1 MLDWETGRSRRRLG
15 RESRRVFL
23 GHLFRQ
29 HDHQVIYICG
39 GRAVPLWQ
47 CAKKMAHA
55 ARNGELVENLITSSG
70 LPEANPKF
78 RSTKERTLRG
88 LKDHNYARTNQ
99 FSVQD
104 RYDGLAE
111 KFTVRNR
118 EDLSDALQARLKEL
132 PTQSK
137 WLPEI
142 LALLLELSDRPLE
155 KTNIG
160 DLDALSK
167 PADLPT
173 ELSWKDIIAE
183 DPLDEDGIW
192 DDVERGYHSSGDDAT
207 IDGDDE
213 PTTSTAATSVDEE
226 DPEALAR
233 LHLVTADGSV
243 LNEVKDSLP
252 YNSSTGIKPFSELV
266 LVRET
271 LMMLRGL
278 KTEVYR
284 LNEKTG
290 DVAVNFDVVLS
301 PAAQG
306 TLQLVCTQVAH
317 MGSRL
322 NKLRRWVQR
331 TRETPFVQSIQSA
344 TESHLKAFSLQLNG
358 LEQRYV
364 TPTKDTAVSIVDV
377 RAQTEKLTRP
387 LRYLA
392 DVIEQAEGIRP
403 NERNSQF
410 DLLDAFYNAA
420 CSTQMS
426 GDKDNFTAII
436 EVFLAGVKTYLR
448 PIGLWITTG
457 TLPRASDGEF
467 FVFDNNADCDLG
479 KVWHERWSLRT
490 SVDGGPLMPRFMRPF
505 SAKIFAQ
512 GKAKAFL
519 KLLDSRTE
527 DFTTRSTHTGLSHFL
542 ETLQAQI
549 ESNDLLPVDQL
560 FEDSFTSWLEESGS
574 DGAEMLRTRLLN
586 TGVLHKT
593 FNSQQYAFF
602 GKDGTLFQQF
612 AENVFDRMWRRPG
625 SWQDSFMLTEY
636 AQSTLGTRD
645 EIEDRS
651 LSVHVTGS
659 ENRTKQ
665 VARPMVQQLG
675 DLQLRMAMPWPVLN
689 VTRSSNLPTHS
700 AVFALLLQTLYAET
714 LLRTHVSTLPPL
726 SDSRSTKPQN
736 RHRTAFLLNWKLT
749 CFVNALQYHITS
761 SAADLHGVMMT
772 EMHAADGIDSMS
784 AIWSEYERRLQTA
797 ILLAPNLTPLRE
809 AIVGILEMCE
819 QFEGHWR
826 QLFPGLAASINHK
839 STRLAD
845 DDGKVQDNVHGDT
858 MELLKQFDRSLSF
871 VKAGLRGLSRAGGDA
886 ALEAFAETLEFGSQY

>member
-1 MLDWETGRSRRRLG
+1 
-15 RESRRVFL
+15 
-23 GHLFRQ
+23 
-29 HDHQVIYICG
+29 
-39 GRAVPLWQ
+39 
-47 CAKKMAHA
+47 MAHA
-55 ARNGELVENLITSSG
+55 ARNAELVENLITSSG
-70 LPEANPKF
+70 LPKANPKF
-78 RSTKERTLRG
+78 RSTKEKTLRG
-88 LKDHNYARTNQ
+88 LKEHNYARTNQ
-99 FSVQD
+99 FAVQD

-155 KTNIG
+155 KTKIE

-167 PADLPT
+167 PADLPP
-173 ELSWKDIIAE
+173 ELSWKDILAE

-207 IDGDDE
+207 VDEDDE

-233 LHLVTADGSV
+233 LHLVTPDESV
-243 LNEVKDSLP
+243 SDEVGDSLP
-252 YNSSTGIKPFSELV
+252 YESSTGIKPFPELV

-306 TLQLVCTQVAH
+306 TLQRVCMQLAH

-322 NKLRRWVQR
+322 NILRKWVQR

-344 TESHLKAFSLQLNG
+344 IETHLSAFSLQLNG

-364 TPTKDTAVSIVDV
+364 TPIKDTVVSIVDI
-377 RAQTEKLTRP
+377 RTQTEKLTRA

-392 DVIEQAEGIRP
+392 DVIEHAESLRP

-410 DLLDAFYNAA
+410 DLLDALYNAA

-426 GDKDNFTAII
+426 GDKDNHEVII
-436 EVFLAGVKTYLR
+436 SVFLAGVKTYLR
-448 PIGLWITTG
+448 PIGVWVTTG
-457 TLPRASDGEF
+457 TLPQASEGEF
-467 FVFDNNADCDLG
+467 FVFDRNAHCDLG
-479 KVWHERWSLRT
+479 KVWHERWGLRT
-490 SVDGGPLMPRFMRPF
+490 SVDGGPLMPRFVRPF

-527 DFTTRSTHTGLSHFL
+527 DFATGSTHTGLSDFL

-549 ESNDLLPVDQL
+549 ESNNLLPVDQL
-560 FEDSFTSWLEESGS
+560 FEDSFTDWLEESGS
-574 DGAEMLRTRLLN
+574 DGAEALRANLLN
-586 TGVLHKT
+586 TGNLHKT

-612 AENVFDRMWRRPG
+612 AENVFERMWRRPG

-636 AQSTLGTRD
+636 AQSTLVTHS

-651 LSVHVTGS
+651 LSIHVTGS

-665 VARPMVQQLG
+665 VARPIVQQLG
-675 DLQLRMAMPWPVLN
+675 DLRLRMAMPWPVLN
-689 VTRSSNLPTHS
+689 VTRSSDLPTHS
-700 AVFALLLQTLYAET
+700 AIFALLLQTLYAET
-714 LLRTHVSTLPPL
+714 LLRTHVSTLSSL
-726 SDSRSTKPQN
+726 SNRRSNLPQN
-736 RHRTAFLLNWKLT
+736 HHRTAFLLNWKLT
-749 CFVNALQYHITS
+749 CFVNALHNHIIS
-761 SAADLHGVMMT
+761 SAANLHGAMMT

-784 AIWSEYERRLQTA
+784 AMWSDYERRLQTA
-797 ILLAPNLTPLRE
+797 LLLASNLTPIRQ

-826 QLFPGLAASINHK
+826 QIFPGLAASINRQ
-839 STRLAD
+839 STNKPGTLSDEDSQGRYND
-845 DDGKVQDNVHGDT
+845 HGDAT
-858 MELLKQFDRSLSF
+858 EMLNQFNRSLSF

-886 ALEAFAETLEFGSQY
+886 ALEAFAETLEANTE

>member
-1 MLDWETGRSRRRLG
+1 
-15 RESRRVFL
+15 
-23 GHLFRQ
+23 
-29 HDHQVIYICG
+29 
-39 GRAVPLWQ
+39 
-47 CAKKMAHA
+47 MAHA
-55 ARNGELVENLITSSG
+55 ARNAELVEHLIVSSG
-70 LPEANPKF
+70 LPKANPKF
-78 RSTKERTLRG
+78 RSTKEKTLRG

-99 FSVQD
+99 FAVQD
-104 RYDGLAE
+104 RYDGLGE

-155 KTNIG
+155 KTNIE

-167 PADLPT
+167 PADLPP
-173 ELSWKDIIAE
+173 ELSWKDMIAE

-207 IDGDDE
+207 IDEDDE

-233 LHLVTADGSV
+233 LHLATPNESV

-252 YNSSTGIKPFSELV
+252 HTSSTGKKPFSELV

-284 LNEKTG
+284 LNGKTG

-306 TLQLVCTQVAH
+306 TLQRVCMQMAH
-317 MGSRL
+317 IGSRL
-322 NKLRRWVQR
+322 NILRKWAQR
-331 TRETPFVQSIQSA
+331 SRDTPFVQSIQSA
-344 TESHLKAFSLQLNG
+344 IESHLSAISLQLNG

-364 TPTKDTAVSIVDV
+364 TPTKDTVVSIVDV
-377 RAQTEKLTRP
+377 RTQTEKLTRA

-392 DVIEQAEGIRP
+392 DVIEHAESIRP
-403 NERNSQF
+403 GERNSHF
-410 DLLDAFYNAA
+410 DLLDALYNAA

-426 GDKDNFTAII
+426 GDKDNHDAII
-436 EVFLAGVKTYLR
+436 SVFLAGVKTYLR
-448 PIGLWITTG
+448 PIGVWVTTG
-457 TLPRASDGEF
+457 TLPPASEEEF

-479 KVWHERWSLRT
+479 KVWHERWGLRT

-527 DFTTRSTHTGLSHFL
+527 DFATESTHTGHSNFL
-542 ETLQAQI
+542 QTLHAQVK
-549 ESNDLLPVDQL
+549 SNDLLPVDQL

-574 DGAEMLRTRLLN
+574 DGADTLRAKLLS

-593 FNSQQYAFF
+593 FGSQQYAFF

-612 AENVFDRMWRRPG
+612 AENVFERMWRRPG

-636 AQSTLGTRD
+636 AQSTLGLRD

-651 LSVHVTGS
+651 LSIHVTGS
-659 ENRTKQ
+659 ENRSKQ

-675 DLQLRMAMPWPVLN
+675 DLQLRTAMPWPVLN

-700 AVFALLLQTLYAET
+700 AIFALLLQTLYAET

-726 SDSRSTKPQN
+726 SNRRSTLPRKH
-736 RHRTAFLLNWKLT
+736 HRTAFLLNWKLT
-749 CFVNALQYHITS
+749 WFVNALHNHITS
-761 SAADLHGVMMT
+761 SATNLHGAMVT
-772 EMHAADGIDSMS
+772 EMQAADGIDSMS

-797 ILLAPNLTPLRE
+797 LLLAPNLTPIRE
-809 AIVGILEMCE
+809 AIAGVLEMCE
-819 QFEGHWR
+819 QFEAHWR
-826 QLFPGLAASINHK
+826 QLFPGPAASINHRSSDK
-839 STRLAD
+839 SAKAAD
-845 DDGKVQDNVHGDT
+845 DDGKRRNADHGDAT
-858 MELLKQFDRSLSF
+858 ELLNQFNRSLSF

-886 ALEAFAETLEFGSQY
+886 ALEAFAETLEANTE

>member
-1 MLDWETGRSRRRLG
+1 
-15 RESRRVFL
+15 
-23 GHLFRQ
+23 
-29 HDHQVIYICG
+29 
-39 GRAVPLWQ
+39 
-47 CAKKMAHA
+47 MAHA
-55 ARNGELVENLITSSG
+55 ARNAELVENLITSSG
-70 LPEANPKF
+70 LPKANPKF
-78 RSTKERTLRG
+78 RSTKEKTLRG

-99 FSVQD
+99 FAVQD

-132 PTQSK
+132 PSQSK

-155 KTNIG
+155 KTKIE

-167 PADLPT
+167 PADLPP

-183 DPLDEDGIW
+183 DPLDEHGIW

-207 IDGDDE
+207 IDEDDE

-233 LHLVTADGSV
+233 LHLVTPDESV
-243 LNEVKDSLP
+243 LNEVQDSLP
-252 YNSSTGIKPFSELV
+252 YKSSTGTKPLSELV

-284 LNEKTG
+284 LDEKTC
-290 DVAVNFDVVLS
+290 DVSVNFDVALS

-306 TLQLVCTQVAH
+306 TLQRVCMQMAH
-317 MGSRL
+317 IGSRL
-322 NKLRRWVQR
+322 NILREWAQS

-344 TESHLKAFSLQLNG
+344 IESHLSAFSLQLNG

-364 TPTKDTAVSIVDV
+364 TLTKDTVVSIVDV
-377 RAQTEKLTRP
+377 RMQTEKLTRA

-392 DVIEQAEGIRP
+392 DVIEQAESLRA

-410 DLLDAFYNAA
+410 DLLDALYNAA

-426 GDKDNFTAII
+426 GDKDKFAAII

-448 PIGLWITTG
+448 PIGVWVTTG
-457 TLPRASDGEF
+457 TLPPASEGEF
-467 FVFDNNADCDLG
+467 FVFDSNANCDPG
-479 KVWHERWSLRT
+479 QVWHERWGLRT

-519 KLLDSRTE
+519 KLLDSRAE
-527 DFTTRSTHTGLSHFL
+527 DFATESTHTGLSDFL
-542 ETLQAQI
+542 ETLQVQI

-560 FEDSFTSWLEESGS
+560 FEDSFTSWLEGSGS
-574 DGAEMLRTRLLN
+574 DGADTLRAKILSTD
-586 TGVLHKT
+586 VFHKT
-593 FNSQQYAFF
+593 LNSQQYAFF

-612 AENVFDRMWRRPG
+612 AENVFERMWRRPG

-636 AQSTLGTRD
+636 AQSTLETRD

-651 LSVHVTGS
+651 LSIHIPGS
-659 ENRTKQ
+659 ENRIKQ

-689 VTRSSNLPTHS
+689 ITRSSILPTHS

-726 SDSRSTKPQN
+726 SNRRSTLPQN
-736 RHRTAFLLNWKLT
+736 HHRTAFLLNWKLT
-749 CFVNALQYHITS
+749 CFVNALHNHITS
-761 SAADLHGVMMT
+761 SAANLHGAMMT
-772 EMHAADGIDSMS
+772 DMHATDGIDSMS
-784 AIWSEYERRLQTA
+784 AIWSEYERRLKTA
-797 ILLAPNLTPLRE
+797 LLLAPNLTPIRE

-826 QLFPGLAASINHK
+826 QFSPGLATSSNHQ
-839 STRLAD
+839 STSKPGTLSD
-845 DDGKVQDNVHGDT
+845 EDGKGRNDDHGDAT
-858 MELLKQFDRSLSF
+858 ELLKQFNRSLSF

-886 ALEAFAETLEFGSQY
+886 ALEVFAETLEANTE